1 MAALT
6 FEMPTDIMNK
16 LDQLGNSA
24 EYAPKMLEAEED
36 VVFSEVIRRVS
47 VHSNGEKK
55 STGALRESIKK
66 TKPKLDKNGVW
77 RAQIIPTGRDKKGV
91 SNNEKLLS
99 LEYGTSKQLATPVL
113 RPAKES
119 KASEAQE
126 AAQNIFNEAVSK

>member
-16 LDQLGNSA
+16 LQQLGNSA

-36 VVFSEVIRRVS
+36 VVYPEVIRRLEP
-47 VHSNGEKK
+47 HSKGKEK
-55 STGALRESIKK
+55 TRGALKNSITK
-66 TKPKLDKNGVW
+66 TKPKMDKNGVW
-77 RAQIIPTGRDKKGV
+77 RAQIIPTGTDERGV
-91 SNNEKLLS
+91 PNNRKMLA
-99 LEYGTSKQLATPVL
+99 LEYGTSKQLATPVF